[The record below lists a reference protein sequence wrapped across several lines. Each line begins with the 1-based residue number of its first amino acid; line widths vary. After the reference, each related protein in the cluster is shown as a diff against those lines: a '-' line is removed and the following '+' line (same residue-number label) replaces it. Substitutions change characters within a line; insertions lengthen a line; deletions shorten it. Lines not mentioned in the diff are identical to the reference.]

1 MGRDTNECAPEEIW
15 WWGSKVVRRRI
26 LLTMALLFSA
36 AAWWT
41 TPMMK
46 AQEMP
51 PTESSAPKSHRMPVM
66 YKFSYSCDGGAKV
79 MVYLRERNARVVFAD
94 KSYSM
99 KQVEAA
105 SGTKYSDG
113 KTVWW
118 SKGEE
123 GFLRDETQP
132 DQPVRLAENCKLEN
146 PPSPATAVVSG
157 TVAYRERI
165 AMPENAVL
173 TIELQDMSVPH
184 EPNGAD
190 APAKVIAEQKF
201 TFAGHQVPLPFELH
215 YDPATI
221 DPKHTYALSARI
233 TIADQ
238 LMFMNTTAY
247 RVITQGNPV
256 KADILLQMVE
266 GQTNGSKQ

>member
-1 MGRDTNECAPEEIW
+1 VWKP
-15 WWGSKVVRRRI
+15 I
-26 LLTMALLFSA
+26 LLATALLFCGGVSR
-36 AAWWT
+36 T

-51 PTESSAPKSHRMPVM
+51 PAAPSGPKSHRMPM
-66 YKFSYSCDGGAKV
+66 MHKFSYSCDGGKV
-79 MVYLRERNARVVFAD
+79 MVYLRERNARVVFGG

-99 KQVEAA
+99 KQVEAP

-118 SKGEE
+118 SQGEE
-123 GFLRDETQP
+123 GFLQDETKEE
-132 DQPVRLAENCKLEN
+132 QPVRLAENCKLEK
-146 PPSPATAVVSG
+146 PAVPASAVSG

-173 TIELQDMSVPH
+173 TMQLQDVSVSDGPD
-184 EPNGAD
+184 GAGEQ
-190 APAKVIAEQKF
+190 ATVIAEQKF

-215 YDPATI
+215 YDAAKI

-233 TIADQ
+233 TVADQ